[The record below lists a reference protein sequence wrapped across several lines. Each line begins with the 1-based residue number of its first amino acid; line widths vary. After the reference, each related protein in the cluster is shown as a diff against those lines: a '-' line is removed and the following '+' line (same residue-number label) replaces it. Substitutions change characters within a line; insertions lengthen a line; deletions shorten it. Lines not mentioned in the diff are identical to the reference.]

1 MMVKI
6 LTLEYTANKKYT
18 IYTLRKMGIISSMP
32 NERSQTQKAKLIFSD
47 SCRTNNSPE
56 MGMLAEVD

>member
-18 IYTLRKMGIISSMP
+18 IYTLRKMD
-32 NERSQTQKAKLIFSD
+32 EYHKQY
-47 SCRTNNSPE
+47 
-56 MGMLAEVD
+56 AE